1 MKSLQLLA
9 LFLLLTCVTLAQKQ
23 VNDPNAESR
32 NVKGFHAVKV
42 ATGIDLLLSQGNT
55 EAVAVSASTN
65 EHRDRI
71 KTVVENG
78 VLKIYYDNNG
88 LNFRNSDNRKLKAYV
103 SIINIDG
110 LDISSGASVTVE
122 GTVKSNK
129 LDMDVSSGGSF
140 KGKVDAS
147 TMTVDQSSGAVINM
161 SGTVGN
167 LTVDGSS
174 GSMFKG
180 YELTAE
186 NCNTDVNSGSG
197 VQVTVNKELSVDAS
211 SGGFVNYKGSGVIR
225 NVKTSSGGNVSKKG

>member
-9 LFLLLTCVTLAQKQ
+9 LFLLLTCITLAQKQ

-103 SIINIDG
+103 SR
-110 LDISSGASVTVE
+110 S
-122 GTVKSNK
+122 
-129 LDMDVSSGGSF
+129 
-140 KGKVDAS
+140 
-147 TMTVDQSSGAVINM
+147 
-161 SGTVGN
+161 
-167 LTVDGSS
+167 
-174 GSMFKG
+174 
-180 YELTAE
+180 
-186 NCNTDVNSGSG
+186 
-197 VQVTVNKELSVDAS
+197 
-211 SGGFVNYKGSGVIR
+211 
-225 NVKTSSGGNVSKKG
+225 